1 MRHIVGLG
9 LAAVVLAA
17 APAAAFPWMV
27 RHNYASCAACHVDPS
42 GGGQLTPYGRAQSDV
57 LLRFKVTKP
66 TPEEEASMEPAPTTR
81 FLWFANLPDWL
92 NLSGNIRDGIFIRP
106 AATTMP
112 VIPLIMAL
120 DAYATVN
127 VDRFVG
133 HLTAG
138 VAIKRGEKA
147 SLFPSCDPTTA
158 PGGQC
163 GVQAVMREAWL
174 GAKFADEAVMIRA
187 GRMNLPFGLRNNE
200 HYMWVRDKTITDI
213 NTGQQLGA
221 SVAYN
226 GELLRGELMG
236 IAGNFSVG
244 PDLYRERGYSG
255 FLEYSVRPN
264 FFLGLSSLIAHA
276 GASLSTGKE
285 TTRHVHGMTL
295 RWSPTPVVAILT
307 ELDLLA
313 WQSPGAIDRVG
324 FVGMIQSDFE
334 VWQGLHL
341 IATVEGLH
349 EGTGASAPSVGG
361 WASVQWNALP
371 HVEFRVD
378 GIFRELVTAT
388 GASPDISLLVQA
400 HVFL

>member
-1 MRHIVGLG
+1 MRHFVGPA

-17 APAAAFPWMV
+17 TPAAAFPWMV

-57 LLRFKVTKP
+57 LLRFKTTKP

-81 FLWFANLPDWL
+81 FLWFVNLPDWL
-92 NLSGNIRDGIFIRP
+92 NLSGNIRDGVFIRP
-106 AATTMP
+106 QATTMP

-147 SLFPSCDPTTA
+147 SLFPICDPTTA
-158 PGGQC
+158 TGGQC

-200 HYMWVRDKTITDI
+200 HYMWIRDKTLTDI

-226 GELLRGELMG
+226 GDVLRGELMA

-244 PDLYRERGYSG
+244 PDLYRERGYSA
-255 FLEYSVRPN
+255 FAEYSVRPN
-264 FFLGLSSLIAHA
+264 FYLGLSSLIAHA
-276 GASLSTGKE
+276 GASLTTGKE
-285 TTRHVHGMTL
+285 TTRHAHGLTM

-307 ELDLLA
+307 ELDFLA
-313 WQSPGAIDRVG
+313 WQSPGTIDRVG

-341 IATVEGLH
+341 IATLEGLH
-349 EGTGASAPSVGG
+349 EGTGAPAPSPGV

-378 GIFRELVTAT
+378 GIFRELVTPT
-388 GASPDISLLVQA
+388 GASPDLSLLVMA